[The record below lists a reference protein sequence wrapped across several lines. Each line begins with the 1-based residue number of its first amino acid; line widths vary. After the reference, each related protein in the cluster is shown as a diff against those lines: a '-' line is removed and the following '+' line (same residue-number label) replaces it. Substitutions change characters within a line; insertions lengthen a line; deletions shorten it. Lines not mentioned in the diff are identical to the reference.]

1 MIKIL
6 ILIIIIISIFLLRNE
21 NENFLNIDI
30 INDIFSQSFLSLK
43 PDKEKYDKNNISYG
57 EISNEGIEIL
67 SNLTNNKNL
76 FIDLGC
82 GTGRSLAYAILNG
95 FNKAKGVEL
104 VLERV
109 EYAKKQIELL
119 PSYMKDNIE
128 IKQDDILKLNKDY
141 FFGANV
147 IWISNLL
154 FPIEIN
160 NKIFKLLS
168 DNIDKNT
175 IVVVSIMQNET
186 YDLKFIKELIVPMSW
201 DKNSVV
207 KIFMKV

>member
-1 MIKIL
+1 MIKIV
-6 ILIIIIISIFLLRNE
+6 ILIIIVISIFLLRNE
-21 NENFLNIDI
+21 HENFSNIDI
-30 INDIFSQSFLSLK
+30 INEVFSESFMSVK
-43 PDKEKYDKNNISYG
+43 ADKEKYDNNITYG

-67 SNLTNNKNL
+67 SNLTQNKNL

-82 GTGRSLAYAILNG
+82 GTGRSLAYAIFNG

-119 PSYMKDNIE
+119 PSHIKDNIE

-141 FFGANV
+141 FLGANV

-154 FPIEIN
+154 FPVKIN
-160 NKIFKLLS
+160 DKIFKLLS
-168 DNIDKNT
+168 DNIEKNT
-175 IVVVSIMQNET
+175 IVVVSYMLIKT
-186 YDLKFIKELIVPMSW
+186 YDLKFIKEIIVPMSW